1 MNEKLIKIK
10 MQCKELCERGATSV
24 ARAFSRTHTIECGV
38 SLIGDCADAIGSV
51 YSDAG
56 YSVQKLRF
64 VSGTGTEGVLLQ
76 IAQPEKG
83 WKFEA
88 LKTMVGQRLA
98 VWVKFLPVGED
109 VQIEVGCGRWV
120 DKTLSGLIA
129 WSMFAPLLIVP
140 AIGAWRQISLI
151 DRIDADLVSWIE
163 KNRMRIGAIDV

>member
-1 MNEKLIKIK
+1 
-10 MQCKELCERGATSV
+10 
-24 ARAFSRTHTIECGV
+24 
-38 SLIGDCADAIGSV
+38 
-51 YSDAG
+51 
-56 YSVQKLRF
+56 
-64 VSGTGTEGVLLQ
+64 
-76 IAQPEKG
+76 
-83 WKFEA
+83 
-88 LKTMVGQRLA
+88 MVGQRLA

-109 VQIEVGCGRWV
+109 AQIEVGCGRWV